1 MMPTGKDVMQN
12 SQPIHDVRP
21 SPIANEWYPGDPEV
35 LAKSVDAY
43 IARAEITPLEGRI
56 MGILVPHA
64 GHQYSGPVAGYAF
77 KFLQGLTFDVV
88 ALVGPSHYR
97 YPAQILTSSHDA
109 YETPLGRVPVDRE
122 TLGSLRDKVPI
133 EAVRE
138 DPEHSLEIE
147 LPFLQRTLGEFSL
160 IPLAMIDQSLEMA
173 EQLGRALAEIL
184 KDKKALLVASS
195 DLSHFHQQ
203 NVANRL
209 DQKVLDAV
217 GAYDPVGVVKAE
229 EFGQEIACGRGAIA
243 AVMIAARDLGADAAV
258 VVRYATSGDV
268 IRRYDRVVGYGAAV
282 FYQKTAT

>member
-1 MMPTGKDVMQN
+1 MPTGEDVMP
-12 SQPIHDVRP
+12 SLQPIHDVRP
-21 SPIANEWYPGDPEV
+21 SPIANEWYPGDPID
-35 LAKSVDAY
+35 LANSVDAY
-43 IARAEITPLEGRI
+43 IEHADIPPIEGRVV
-56 MGILVPHA
+56 GILAPHA
-64 GHQYSGPVAGYAF
+64 GHRYSGPVAGYAF
-77 KFLQGLTFDVV
+77 KFLRGLTFDVV

-97 YPAQILTSSHDA
+97 YPARVLTSSHDA
-109 YETPLGRVPVDRE
+109 YETPLGRVPVDRD
-122 TLGSLRDKVPI
+122 TLGVLREKVSI
-133 EAVRE
+133 DAVRE

-173 EQLGRALAEIL
+173 EQLGHALAEVL
-184 KDKKALLVASS
+184 KGKKALLVASS

-217 GAYDPVGVVKAE
+217 NAYDPAGVIQAK

-243 AVMIAARDLGADAAV
+243 TVMIAARDLGADSAAV
-258 VVRYATSGDV
+258 VHHATSGDV

-282 FYQKTAT
+282 FYQKAVT

>member
-1 MMPTGKDVMQN
+1 MPTGEDVMPN
-12 SQPIHDVRP
+12 PQPVLDVRP
-21 SPIANEWYPGDPEV
+21 SPIASEWYPGDPTD
-35 LAKSVDAY
+35 LAASVDAY
-43 IARAEITPLEGRI
+43 IARADVPPIEGRI
-56 MGILVPHA
+56 VGIMAPHA
-64 GHQYSGPVAGYAF
+64 GHQYSGPVAGYAY
-77 KFLQGLTFDVV
+77 KLLHGLTFDVV

-97 YPAQILTSSHDA
+97 YPAQILTSGHDA
-109 YETPLGRVPVDRE
+109 YETPLGRVPVEHDI
-122 TLGSLRDKVPI
+122 LDALSKKVPI
-133 EAVRE
+133 DAVRE

-147 LPFLQRTLGEFSL
+147 LPFLQRTLGTFSL

-173 EQLGRALAEIL
+173 EQLGHALAEVL

-217 GAYDPVGVVKAE
+217 DAYDPAGVVQAE

-243 AVMIAARDLGADAAV
+243 AVMIAARDLGADSAAV
-258 VVRYATSGDV
+258 VRHATSGDV